1 MTSDAVSN
9 GTVPVEQLV
18 RERPARAAALRRGYK
33 VADVDLFLDHLATA
47 LPAGRVASAQVR
59 AVGFG
64 SQLGG
69 YDVGDTDA
77 RLAEVEDAL
86 AQRERSHALAQDDQR
101 SWTDRRS
108 ALGQA
113 VAGRLKER
121 RGERF
126 PRARGLRRGYH
137 PRDVDDLCELLVQ
150 HFRGSRTLTA
160 DDVRD
165 ALFRPRRGARGYREA
180 PVDAFLDRVVELM
193 VSYR

>member
-1 MTSDAVSN
+1 MSS
-9 GTVPVEQLV
+9 GTVPFTDLV
-18 RERPARAAALRRGYK
+18 RERPARVGALRRGYR
-33 VADVDLFLDHLATA
+33 VADVDLFLDHLAA
-47 LPAGRVASAQVR
+47 AGPAGRVAAAQVR

-69 YDVGDTDA
+69 YDVADTDD
-77 RLAEVEDAL
+77 LLSEVEDAL
-86 AQRERSHALAQDDQR
+86 AGRERAQALAQPDR
-101 SWTDRRS
+101 RAWTDRRS

-137 PRDVDDLCELLVQ
+137 PRDVDALCELLVQ
-150 HFRGSRTLTA
+150 HFRGELTLTA

-193 VSYR
+193 VGYR

>member
-1 MTSDAVSN
+1 MSSD
-9 GTVPVEQLV
+9 TVPLTELV
-18 RERPARAAALRRGYK
+18 RERPARAGALRRGYK
-33 VADVDLFLDHLATA
+33 VADVDLFLAHLATA

-69 YDVGDTDA
+69 YDVTDTDDL
-77 RLAEVEDAL
+77 LADVEDAL
-86 AQRERSHALAQDDQR
+86 ARRERSHALAQADQR
-101 SWTDRRS
+101 AWTDRRA

-113 VAGRLKER
+113 VTGRLKER

-126 PRARGLRRGYH
+126 PRGRGVRRGYH
-137 PRDVDDLCELLVQ
+137 PRDVDDLCALLVR
-150 HFRGSRTLTA
+150 HFRGELTLTA

-165 ALFRPRRGARGYREA
+165 ALFRPRRGGRGYREA

-193 VSYR
+193 VGYR